1 MNNEGNIPF
10 YNCSANNPIG
20 LHDNYSF
27 DEEQYILLVTSGG
40 SHNNLVGD
48 NVGLGK
54 CYFI

>member
-10 YNCSANNPIG
+10 YNCFANNPIG